1 MYVCV
6 YVCISVG
13 LRACLNACVFGG
25 MRELACICTYVW
37 KQVCE
42 GVPGRSTVQCMHR
55 WSKIL
60 RPGLVKGPWSPEED
74 LILKQYVDQ
83 FGTNNWK
90 ECCKLVKG
98 RNGKQCRERWAN
110 ILRPSVKKGDWTPEE
125 DKIMFEMQQ
134 QIGSQWTKIAEYLPG
149 RTENSI
155 KNRYY
160 CTLRKFAAPPKKKV
174 SLQVS
179 IPSELPVELS
189 VPTTQFVE
197 PADDE
202 VCSLVRQI
210 AMLEELLTSTRGEL
224 DLLEKEYEEGLVQE
238 PAVMTTEVEVM
249 PQEVI

>member
-1 MYVCV
+1 MELDQKRGKWTEEEDRLLAVAV
-6 YVCISVG
+6 DE
-13 LRACLNACVFGG
+13 FG
-25 MRELACICTYVW
+25 TKNW
-37 KQVCE
+37 KSVCE

-60 RPGLVKGPWSPEED
+60 KPGLVKGPWSPEED
-74 LILKQYVDQ
+74 LILKQYVSDY
-83 FGTNNWK
+83 GTNNWK

-134 QIGSQWTKIAEYLPG
+134 QIGSQWTKIAKYLPG

-160 CTLRKFAAPPKKKV
+160 CTLRKFAAPPRKKQN
-174 SLQVS
+174 LQV
-179 IPSELPVELS
+179 PVEIQMDL
-189 VPTTQFVE
+189 PQPAQQFVE

-210 AMLEELLTSTRGEL
+210 AMLEELLTSTRTEL
-224 DLLEKEYEEGLVQE
+224 DMLEKEYEEGLDPE
-238 PAVMTTEVEVM
+238 GEVNLDEACDSLV
-249 PQEVI
+249 QEVI

>member
-1 MYVCV
+1 MELEPKRGKWTEEEDRLL
-6 YVCISVG
+6 SV
-13 LRACLNACVFGG
+13 AVDEFG
-25 MRELACICTYVW
+25 TKNW

-60 RPGLVKGPWSPEED
+60 KPGLVKGPWSPEED
-74 LILKQYVDQ
+74 LILKQYVRE

-110 ILRPSVKKGDWTPEE
+110 ILKPSVKKGDWTPEE

-174 SLQVS
+174 SLQV
-179 IPSELPVELS
+179 PFNTEVHVELPP
-189 VPTTQFVE
+189 PTTQFVE

-202 VCSLVRQI
+202 VSSLVRQI
-210 AMLEELLTSTRGEL
+210 TMLEELLLSTRTEL
-224 DLLEKEYEEGLVQE
+224 DLLEQEYEEGLN
-238 PAVMTTEVEVM
+238 PEVEVIA
-249 PQEVI
+249 QEVIQEVI